1 MLEQRRVQVPFK
13 TVPVVTQ
20 ERGSYCTTRGVE
32 QDIEPAT
39 PSIAPLCI
47 VYFTSTDATQ

>member
-1 MLEQRRVQVPFK
+1 MLEQPRVQVPFK

-20 ERGSYCTTRGVE
+20 ERGSYKTTRVV
-32 QDIEPAT
+32 QDTVPAT